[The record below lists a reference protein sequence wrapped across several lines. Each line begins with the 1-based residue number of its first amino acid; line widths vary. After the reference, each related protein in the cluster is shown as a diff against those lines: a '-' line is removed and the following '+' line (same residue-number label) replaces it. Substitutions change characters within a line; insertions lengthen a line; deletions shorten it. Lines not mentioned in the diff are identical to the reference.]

1 MATPHLDLRIRRA
14 YDPPEADDGTRILI
28 DRLWPRGLRKEG
40 ARIDHWLKELA
51 PSTAL
56 RVWFGHAPERFA
68 AFSARYEAELDS
80 LPDQTHDLLIL
91 RDALRSERVTL
102 LFAAHDPDINHA
114 RVLDDWLRRHLQR
127 GRSGEGTADL
137 EQT

>member
-1 MATPHLDLRIRRA
+1 MDTRHLDLRIRRA

-28 DRLWPRGLRKEG
+28 DRLWPRGLRKDD
-40 ARIDHWLKELA
+40 ARIDHWLKALA

-68 AFSARYEAELDS
+68 EFSTRYVAELDA
-80 LPDQTHDLLIL
+80 LPKETPDLLIL
-91 RDALRSERVTL
+91 RDALRSGRVTL
-102 LFAAHDPDINHA
+102 LFAAHDPHINHA
-114 RVLDDWLRRHLQR
+114 RVLDDWLRRP
-127 GRSGEGTADL
+127 RSRSVEGTADL

>member
-1 MATPHLDLRIRRA
+1 MDTRQIDLRIRRA

-40 ARIDHWLKELA
+40 AQIDHWLKELA
-51 PSTAL
+51 PSTEL

-68 AFSARYEAELDS
+68 EFSTRYVAELDALS
-80 LPDQTHDLLIL
+80 DQTPDLLIL
-91 RDALRSERVTL
+91 RDALRSGRVTL
-102 LFAAHDPDINHA
+102 LFAAHDPHINHA